1 MRRLFACLV
10 ALFVFASP
18 VLARQDETPRAPG
31 QASQPKPGSAE
42 TKPETP
48 KAPIPEI
55 MRPGHTG
62 QFINIRLD
70 VMITD
75 QRATGQQPTTKTVS
89 LVLADRSAGR
99 IRTTGD
105 VRTPQ
110 GYRPIHVNVDANAEL
125 IREGRV
131 RAQVTL
137 EYRPTIGEATAEEQV
152 LTTISESFAVI
163 LEDGKPLVVSQSADP
178 TTDRRVRVEVKA
190 TILK

>member
-1 MRRLFACLV
+1 MRRLSVCVV
-10 ALFVFASP
+10 ALLVFGSPARAS
-18 VLARQDETPRAPG
+18 QDEPLVSVAVHQG
-31 QASQPKPGSAE
+31 QPKAVPVEQA
-42 TKPETP
+42 KPETP

-55 MRPGHTG
+55 PRPG

-110 GYRPIHVNVDANAEL
+110 GYRPIHVNVDANAEF
-125 IREGRV
+125 IRDGRV

-178 TTDRRVRVEVKA
+178 NSERRVRVEVKA